1 MLKQP
6 FDPIHKTKII
16 AAEIGSACGEQPNQR
31 ACENLDNAECGESKT
46 CECVENYEDVD
57 DLCQCP
63 VDMTE
68 LLAGEEG
75 AGEDPDAPGCRTGM
89 FYPVSR
95 RVGLTSLIV
104 TPTAIYQTSD
114 NTRCFK

>member
-1 MLKQP
+1 M
-6 FDPIHKTKII
+6 
-16 AAEIGSACGEQPNQR
+16 
-31 ACENLDNAECGESKT
+31 DNAECGESKT

-89 FYPVSR
+89 FYSISR

-104 TPTAIYQTSD
+104 TPSTINQASD
-114 NTRCFK
+114 IPDVLNFCETPFEIASIVAK

>member
-89 FYPVSR
+89 FYSISR

-104 TPTAIYQTSD
+104 TPSTIYNASKRG
-114 NTRCFK
+114 N

>member
-1 MLKQP
+1 M
-6 FDPIHKTKII
+6 
-16 AAEIGSACGEQPNQR
+16 IGSACGEQPNQR

-89 FYPVSR
+89 FYSISR

-104 TPTAIYQTSD
+104 TPSTIYNASKRG
-114 NTRCFK
+114 N